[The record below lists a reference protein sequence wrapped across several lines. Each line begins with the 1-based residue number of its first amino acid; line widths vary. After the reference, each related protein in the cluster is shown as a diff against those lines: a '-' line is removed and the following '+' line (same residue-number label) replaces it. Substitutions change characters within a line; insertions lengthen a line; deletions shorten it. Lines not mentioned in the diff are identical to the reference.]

1 MKNVRLLFLISFV
14 LYFVGNLLW
23 TINIIYYH
31 QLFEEW
37 IINIPFSIFSVIILC
52 ACLSWYKQK

>member
-14 LYFVGNLLW
+14 LYFIGNLFW
-23 TINIIYYH
+23 TINMIYNH
-31 QLFEEW
+31 RLFEEW
-37 IINIPFSIFSVIILC
+37 IINIPFSIFSVIILY